1 MSNHYSRGR
10 SNLPE
15 PLSVSNAERFCEQG
29 FIAVNDYFDT
39 NLLLRVSEEWQAF
52 CASATPS
59 ELPVDRPAAVF
70 WRHVQGDVKRI
81 RPLAEFPAL
90 SEIALGHAA
99 TQIARQLAQVSQ
111 GEMELRLFET
121 IVFSKPP
128 LEGGMLSW
136 HQDNPFF
143 PFDPQNQIALW
154 IPLDD
159 VDPENGGL
167 EYAIGSHKAGVSAPF
182 DLHSGANLGDGQ
194 ICLTPADFAD
204 DKFDTFAVSL
214 RVGGVAVHDGRTWHR
229 SFPNTSTT
237 RQRRAISLRYLVGPT
252 RYSPRQGTAASMNAQ
267 INLAAGALIDCSA
280 FPLV

>member
-1 MSNHYSRGR
+1 MLENSRYRFDKTPG
-10 SNLPE
+10 
-15 PLSVSNAERFCEQG
+15 PLSKIDIERFCAQG
-29 FIAVNDYFDT
+29 FVTIDNFFDKK
-39 NLLLRVSEEWQAF
+39 LLKQIVDEWHAF
-52 CASATPS
+52 SATDTPS
-59 ELPVDRPAAVF
+59 YLPSAEPAAVF

-81 RPLAEFPAL
+81 RPLAEFIAL
-90 SEIALGHAA
+90 REIALGESSS
-99 TQIARQLAQVSQ
+99 QIARQLAVASQ
-111 GEMELRLFET
+111 GETELRLFET

-143 PFDPQNQIALW
+143 PFEPQNQIALW

-167 EYAIGSHKAGVSAPF
+167 EYAIGSHKAGISAPF
-182 DLHSGANLGDGQ
+182 DLHSGANLGDGD
-194 ICLTPADFAD
+194 ICLTPADIAD
-204 DKFDTFAVSL
+204 DKFDTAAVSL

-229 SFPNTSTT
+229 SFPNTSPT

-267 INLAAGALIDCSA
+267 INVPAGALIDCPT